1 MVLFRRKIGIQA
13 VGIKRQCG
21 RFGALVGRGLV
32 RFSALCDAEKW
43 LGVCAFSFASF
54 LFAEKEKKRKTE
66 IFIFIDRIFIFWFF
80 I

>member
-1 MVLFRRKIGIQA
+1 MQKKEPSRA

-21 RFGALVGRGLV
+21 RFGALVGRE
-32 RFSALCDAEKW
+32 SALCDAEKW
-43 LGVCAFSFASF
+43 LGVCAFSFVSF

-66 IFIFIDRIFIFWFF
+66 IFIFSNRIFIFWFF